1 MDDLRE
7 CSIVYTDGSTYT
19 LFSDEQFVQNTTY
32 GLGDTEKNT
41 ATYTFNRIVDVEQ
54 VSAII
59 INGEVFPVE

>member
-41 ATYTFNRIVDVEQ
+41 ATYTFNRDRKSVV
-54 VSAII
+54 
-59 INGEVFPVE
+59 